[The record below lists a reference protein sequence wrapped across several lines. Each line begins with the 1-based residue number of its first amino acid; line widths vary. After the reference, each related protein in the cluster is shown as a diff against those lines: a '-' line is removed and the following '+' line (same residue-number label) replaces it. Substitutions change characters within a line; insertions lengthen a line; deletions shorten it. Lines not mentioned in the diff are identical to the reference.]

1 MREENRFTELRIRKT
16 AEQLMRDGFVK
27 SSKLAEQY
35 GVSMETIRKD
45 LHILE
50 QNGIAQKVH
59 GGAILAGEDLEQEML
74 YRTVCYNSKQEI
86 GRFAATFLQGCRTL
100 LLDSGSTVL
109 ACVRYINKLPR
120 MTVIT
125 TSIPAFEA
133 LDGDHH
139 DVFLTGGKKR
149 EKNLSLTGAW
159 TEESLSGIHVDVCF
173 LGTAGIKGCGGP
185 TVHYEP
191 EKEMKRK
198 MVNHSKEV
206 YVLADSSKFREKG
219 TNVFAG
225 FDEID
230 GIITD
235 HGITSSMYTK
245 WNRIVP
251 VHVSEE

>member
-1 MREENRFTELRIRKT
+1 MK
-16 AEQLMRDGFVK
+16 DGFVK
-27 SSKLAEQY
+27 SGELAKQY

-45 LHILE
+45 LLILE

-74 YRTVCYNSKQEI
+74 YRTVRYNAKQEI
-86 GRFAATFLQGCRTL
+86 GRFAATFLQGCQTL

-109 ACVRYINKLPR
+109 ASVNFINRLPK

-133 LDGDHH
+133 LDGDRH

-149 EKNLSLTGAW
+149 EKNLSLTGIW
-159 TEESLSGIHVDVCF
+159 TEDILSGIHADVCF
-173 LGTAGIKGCGGP
+173 LGTAGMKGCGGP

-191 EKEMKRK
+191 EKDLKQM
-198 MVNHSKEV
+198 MVHCSEAV

-235 HGITSSMYTK
+235 RGITSSMYTK